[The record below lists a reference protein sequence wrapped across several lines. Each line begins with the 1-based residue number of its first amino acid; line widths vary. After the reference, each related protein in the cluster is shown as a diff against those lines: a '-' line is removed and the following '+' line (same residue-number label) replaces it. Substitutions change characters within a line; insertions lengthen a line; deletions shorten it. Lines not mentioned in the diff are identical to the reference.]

1 MLLKTLDAEKLLANG
16 LAIIPRQLRLC
27 ASEYAAD
34 KHLQSDLSFA
44 LSR

>member
-1 MLLKTLDAEKLLANG
+1 VLLKTLDAEKLLANG
-16 LAIIPRQLRLC
+16 LAIILWQLRLC
-27 ASEYAAD
+27 ASEDAAD

>member
-1 MLLKTLDAEKLLANG
+1 MLLKTLDAETLLANG
-16 LAIIPRQLRLC
+16 LAIIPRQLPLC
-27 ASEYAAD
+27 VSEYATD